1 MEKNM
6 PALSMGFEHLAP
18 NTFHLNDSSTLSSWF
33 SYVRSIYSPQHGG
46 TVRPPTKTEFMR
58 EWNYNIRNNANH
70 TFTCAGDC
78 LTSIKRSL
86 MYSRFPE
93 IRYSDSSTR
102 QSYADKIKAEAW
114 TRIIAA
120 FNMYAAVRGLMGE
133 CGSNYVDFIGSAG
146 DSNYFVSGWEARF
159 HNRCVLYI
167 KDRHL
172 LSLIEL
178 SRQSNMLQEFWC
190 RIFSIYDGLY
200 YIPRF
205 NHSPIMFVNSEPH
218 HDEEEI
224 ALTSE
229 QIADMI
235 VNGDPLT
242 DEINN
247 VIRET
252 YEDLDIPN
260 TTVLSQNRRRLH
272 NFWLNIFNLYDGQ
285 FFISRANSEPDPP
298 VIPTVDAPDHSI
310 AQEYLSRTD
319 DTDEDIVLDNQ
330 QIANMIIN
338 TRDPL
343 PDDIKKIICEICVA
357 LHMSHSVA
365 SE

>member
-1 MEKNM
+1 M
-6 PALSMGFEHLAP
+6 PVLSMGFEHLAP
-18 NTFHLNDSSTLSSWF
+18 NTFDLNNASTLSAWF
-33 SYVRSIYSPQHGG
+33 SHVRNIYSPQHGG
-46 TVRPPTKTEFMR
+46 TVNPPTKTEFMR

-70 TFTCAGDC
+70 TFKCVGDC

-86 MYSRFPE
+86 MYSQFPE
-93 IRYSDSSTR
+93 IRYSDSSSILP
-102 QSYADKIKAEAW
+102 SYTDKIKAEAW

-120 FNMYAAVRGLMGE
+120 FNMYAAVRELMGE
-133 CGSNYVDFIGSAG
+133 CGSNYIDFIGSAG

-167 KDRHL
+167 KDHHL

-178 SRQSNMLQEFWC
+178 SRQSNMLQEFWS
-190 RIFSIYDGLY
+190 RIFSIYDSQY

-205 NHSPIMFVNSEPH
+205 NHSPNMFANSELD

-247 VIRET
+247 IVRET
-252 YEDLDIPN
+252 YEALALDIPN
-260 TTVLSQNRRRLH
+260 TTELSQNRSRLH

-310 AQEYLSRTD
+310 A
-319 DTDEDIVLDNQ
+319 LDNQ
-330 QIANMIIN
+330 QIANMIMN

-343 PDDIKKIICEICVA
+343 PDDIKKIIHETCVA
-357 LHMSHSVA
+357 LHMSCSLV